1 MKKLLALLLAVAMCF
16 SLVACGG
23 ENDTPSTNDNDANN
37 TSQESENSTTDNT
50 DYASELTQLLCEK
63 NVWYGMCHGKGSE
76 EEFTF
81 FEDGHFEV
89 NSNSHTW
96 EFKEY
101 HKDATDYLASHSF
114 QTTPDYDAARG
125 LYVTDEFLLG
135 YDTNGNL
142 LLYWRDYFCYNE
154 SQYELVEITLDN
166 WNTYFELVVTP
177 EFKQNAFGEY
187 DNFKL
192 SHRFQ
197 LKAEY
202 FPLLNAEETK
212 ISVEVTY
219 NYVERECNVD
229 FENLTYELGEAL
241 RTAQSSQITDY
252 SYANKDYFYFTPFG
266 IQTYFD
272 GKIQYSYEDVE
283 VIRIQGTLCL
293 RIEE

>member
-1 MKKLLALLLAVAMCF
+1 MKKIFALLLAAVMCF
-16 SLVACGG
+16 SLVACSGG
-23 ENDTPSTNDNDANN
+23 NDTPSTNDNDANN
-37 TSQESENSTTDNT
+37 TSQETENSTTDNT
-50 DYASELTQLLCEK
+50 DYASELTQLLCDK

-96 EFKEY
+96 EFREY
-101 HKDATDYLASHSF
+101 HKDATDYLASYTF
-114 QTTPDYDAARG
+114 QTTPDYDATRG
-125 LYVTDEFLLG
+125 LYVTNQFLLG
-135 YDTNGNL
+135 YDTDGNL

-166 WNTYFELVVTP
+166 WNTYFEVIATP
-177 EFKQNAFGEY
+177 VFEQNAFGEY
-187 DNFKL
+187 DDFKL

-197 LKAEY
+197 LKDEY

-212 ISVEVTY
+212 ISIEVTY

-241 RTAQSSQITDY
+241 RTAESSKITD
-252 SYANKDYFYFTPFG
+252 SFYAYKDCFYCVPFG
-266 IQTYFD
+266 IESYYN
-272 GKIQYSYEDVE
+272 GVYQYSYEDVE
-283 VIRIQGTLCL
+283 VIRIQGMLCL
-293 RIEE
+293 RIEK